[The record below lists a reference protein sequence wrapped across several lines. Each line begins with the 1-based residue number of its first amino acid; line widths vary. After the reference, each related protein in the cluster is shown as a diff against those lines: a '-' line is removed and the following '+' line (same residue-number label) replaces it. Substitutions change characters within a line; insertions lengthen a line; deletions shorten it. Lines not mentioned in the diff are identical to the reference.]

1 MIYFS
6 YLPGVPAGLLFLLLE
21 TPFSKEANASEE
33 EDGAPEEALLS
44 NMDGIFGAF
53 CDYMVGIV

>member
-1 MIYFS
+1 M
-6 YLPGVPAGLLFLLLE
+6 PAGLLFLLLV
-21 TPFSKEANASEE
+21 TPFSREANASEE
-33 EDGAPEEALLS
+33 DDGAPEEALLS